1 MTALTKTRSTSQYD
15 DVIRQRTI
23 AEYVV
28 SGNVVRVSE
37 SVNIPR
43 QTVQDWV
50 KSEWGIDLIRTIR
63 HEKQDELIA
72 GYTNII
78 DGALQSVTERLT
90 TGDYAG
96 LDANGDMLY
105 KPISARDSILIA
117 AVSTDKMRLL
127 SNQATS
133 ITVTDNALI
142 NISKQLAAFAVDKQ
156 DKCRTI
162 DHDSG
167 VSD

>member
-1 MTALTKTRSTSQYD
+1 MTHLTKTRSTSQYTD
-15 DVIRQRTI
+15 EIRRQVI

-28 SGNVVRVSE
+28 SGNAKRVAE

-43 QTVQDWV
+43 QTVDQWL
-50 KSEWGIDLIRTIR
+50 KTQWGVELISAIR
-63 HEKQDELIA
+63 HEKQDQLIS
-72 GYTNII
+72 GFTNII
-78 DGALQSVTERLT
+78 DTALESVSERLS

-96 LDANGDMLY
+96 LDENGDTLY

-133 ITVTDNALI
+133 ITVTDKSLI
-142 NISKQLAAFAVDKQ
+142 DISKQLAAFAVDRQEKVVNV
-156 DKCRTI
+156 T
-162 DHDSG
+162 
-167 VSD
+167 